1 MQAVDV
7 KSVYRKRLLAAQL
20 RVEMA
25 AGLHVPETKLM
36 ERGGGGW
43 AVVSFGGLIG
53 LTGGGPAF
61 TTIHIG
67 AFRPLETVA
76 NS

>member
-1 MQAVDV
+1 
-7 KSVYRKRLLAAQL
+7 
-20 RVEMA
+20 MA
-25 AGLHVPETKLM
+25 AGLHVPEAKLV
-36 ERGGGGW
+36 ERDGGW
-43 AVVSFGGLIG
+43 AVVSFDGPIR

-67 AFRPLETVA
+67 AFRPLETAA

>member
-1 MQAVDV
+1 
-7 KSVYRKRLLAAQL
+7 
-20 RVEMA
+20 MA

-36 ERGGGGW
+36 ERGGGW
-43 AVVSFGGLIG
+43 AVVSFDGLIG

-67 AFRPLETVA
+67 AFRPLEMAA